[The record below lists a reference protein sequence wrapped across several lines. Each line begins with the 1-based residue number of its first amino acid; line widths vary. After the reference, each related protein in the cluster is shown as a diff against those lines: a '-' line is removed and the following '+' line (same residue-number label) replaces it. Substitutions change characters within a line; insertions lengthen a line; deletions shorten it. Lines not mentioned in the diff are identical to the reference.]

1 MRTQWPQAQAQARA
15 QIQTNIVRVRSAK
28 TIALVERIVA
38 IADKYRKTHV
48 LSHSSLAKASKT
60 TTSTAPTAHDTTTW
74 GRTAPTLH
82 GSCTFGRLDI
92 LADDEDGHSADCVAA
107 LARGAAPV
115 RVSTVQLAAQTWW
128 MTCRDTHGE
137 CQERNAVESPVEA
150 HPQHDDAEPQ
160 VLEPVADP
168 VEAHPQPHA
177 AEPQALQAMIPPVVR
192 EMRAIRGTHSA
203 QMVGLT
209 AVYRAHSSTPP
220 QPSTPVDSGPLASGS
235 SLSATSASSRTTT
248 SAPATSPRSDSSS
261 AGAPSAPFFFV
272 IGASASI
279 FFDASYAHAEARRTG
294 AKKVQVVRC
303 FEQAIETIAHAL
315 PPYTGETGDLNP

>member
-1 MRTQWPQAQAQARA
+1 MLALPSTPPPDYRGSYSACPLPFFSGKGFKNHDFHSAHGARYYYLGQNGA
-15 QIQTNIVRVRSAK
+15 
-28 TIALVERIVA
+28 
-38 IADKYRKTHV
+38 Y
-48 LSHSSLAKASKT
+48 
-60 TTSTAPTAHDTTTW
+60 TS
-74 GRTAPTLH
+74 
-82 GSCTFGRLDI
+82 RLDI

-128 MTCRDTHGE
+128 MTCRNTHGE
-137 CQERNAVESPVEA
+137 CQECNAVESPVEA

-248 SAPATSPRSDSSS
+248 PAPATSPRSDSSG
-261 AGAPSAPFFFV
+261 AGASSAPFFFV

-303 FEQAIETIAHAL
+303 FEQAIETITHTL
-315 PPYTGETGDLNP
+315 PRYTGETGELNP